1 MLRTPLV
8 GLLAL
13 SFAVTASAESQPYKA
28 VVIDEEVKLRAGPSD
43 NFPDTGT
50 LPKGATVLVEKD
62 EGNGWLAVATYGTSV
77 SWVQTQFIRD
87 PLRESAEHAGEPAR
101 ELPVPRHVIVD
112 HDEEDEVTLAAGKVG
127 LNHPLNSRRIK
138 IPRGT
143 PLTLIGPK
151 GNFAVKDGE
160 APKTWYMIVSPAGD
174 FRYLPKTAVQLE
186 KSASSSY
193 TVRVNETVAPLPPG
207 ADAGAKPLS
216 ATPAGGAVAS
226 VPGPAVTPAAA
237 GGATPSKPI
246 VNHPL
251 WAQAEAAER
260 ENRLSDA
267 EKLYYQ
273 YAAEIR
279 RTNGDYDIATLCFT
293 RIHAIRE
300 KQRGTTRTATA
311 TPVPN
316 AVRPAGRDE
325 LVARPSSSGERRV
338 TVGVPEPLPPAADP
352 EERGGWHAGTLRRSN
367 MTPDGPNRQLYMLE
381 TPQGVVEL
389 YVAAGAGVDLNR
401 YLGRRV
407 NVYGT
412 PTSRTGLQ
420 KPYLVATEAEPMR

>member
-1 MLRTPLV
+1 MLRIPLV

-28 VVIDEEVKLRAGPSD
+28 VVIDEEVKLRAGPTDS
-43 NFPDTGT
+43 FPDTGT
-50 LPKGATVLVEKD
+50 LRKGATVLVEKD
-62 EGNGWLAVATYGTSV
+62 EGNGWLAVTSYGTSV
-77 SWVQTQFIRD
+77 SWVQTHFIRD
-87 PLRESAEHAGEPAR
+87 PARESAELGGEPTR
-101 ELPVPRHVIVD
+101 ELAVPRNVIVHSD
-112 HDEEDEVTLAAGKVG
+112 GDDVTLAAGKVG
-127 LNHPLNSRRIK
+127 VNQPLDIRRVK
-138 IPRGT
+138 IPHGT
-143 PLTLIGPK
+143 ELVLLGPK
-151 GNFAVKDGE
+151 ATYQG
-160 APKTWYMIVSPAGD
+160 KTWYMVQSPAGD
-174 FRYLPKTAVQLE
+174 FRYLPKTALQLE
-186 KSASSSY
+186 KAASSSY
-193 TVRVNETVAPLPPG
+193 TVRVNETITPLPPG

-216 ATPAGGAVAS
+216 ATPAGGAIAS

-237 GGATPSKPI
+237 DSATASKPI

-293 RIHAIRE
+293 RVHAIHE

-352 EERGGWHAGTLRRSN
+352 QERGGWHAGTLRRSN

-407 NVYGT
+407 NVYGS

-420 KPYLVATEAEPMR
+420 KPYLVATDAEPLR